1 MAQPFPIGELSIL
14 VFHGFFVPQWL
25 SDFAGCYGLEGGGI
39 LFDYDVALQ
48 RYERNV
54 ISPQQVRS
62 FCREVATLPSNPMV
76 SWTKRAKRCVV

>member
-1 MAQPFPIGELSIL
+1 M
-14 VFHGFFVPQWL
+14 
-25 SDFAGCYGLEGGGI
+25 EGGGI